1 LTRNANDTEPK
12 KRTVTHTPTT
22 IAQTQQPVDEDDV
35 PAISKRTST
44 EAPASTA
51 PSSTP
56 RSSPMSIQEYLQ
68 NQQRK

>member
-1 LTRNANDTEPK
+1 M
-12 KRTVTHTPTT
+12 
-22 IAQTQQPVDEDDV
+22 DEDDV
-35 PAISKRTST
+35 PAISKRANVD
-44 EAPASTA
+44 APATAA